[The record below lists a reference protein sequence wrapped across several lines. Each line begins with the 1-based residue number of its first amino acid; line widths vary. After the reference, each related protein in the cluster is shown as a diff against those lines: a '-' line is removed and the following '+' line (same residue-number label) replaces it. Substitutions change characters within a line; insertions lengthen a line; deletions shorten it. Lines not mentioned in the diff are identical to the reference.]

1 MFKHQISPSMEKPIL
16 FNSLLQPPYLTT
28 HQNLICLP
36 WLSALSVNPSFQ
48 IKNSSNQIEPRSR
61 TSSPR
66 THILLSSCHGR
77 EPIDTSSNPQKKK
90 DEKQEKPSLLRFLAD
105 FENLGKNLKEN
116 LSPKQKGDWKDLMLM
131 SLSFA
136 VYVYISQKLV
146 CAYCAWTSMPNQ
158 TW

>member
-1 MFKHQISPSMEKPIL
+1 MEKTI
-16 FNSLLQPPYLTT
+16 SLLQPPYLTT
-28 HQNLICLP
+28 HQNFICLP
-36 WLSALSVNPSFQ
+36 WLSALSISSSFQ
-48 IKNSSNQIEPRSR
+48 IKNSYSHIEPRNR
-61 TSSPR
+61 TSIPR
-66 THILLSSCHGR
+66 THILRSSCHGR
-77 EPIDTSSNPQKKK
+77 EPIYTSSNPEKKK
-90 DEKQEKPSLLRFLAD
+90 DEKQGKQSLLRFLAD
-105 FENLGKNLKEN
+105 LEKLGKNLKEN